1 MKHEEHFNMKNKISK
16 LQTDITYN
24 VVYDGEGYTVV
35 QIEDLENGYLQWD
48 VFDED
53 GNDLDETNEELRD
66 EIISFVVQNT

>member
-1 MKHEEHFNMKNKISK
+1 MKNKISK